1 MLSDPLLASS
11 GNAESAGWKATLLA
25 FLDAPSF
32 AALVLRLVVSTMV
45 IHHGLDKIYNAQV
58 FTKSILEPY
67 FSFLSFGGLVP
78 LTFWAYASAFVELVA
93 PIFLL
98 LGFYARP
105 AAFLIFVVVGIFA
118 NAFHFA
124 ATGLQGYPFGDPTT
138 KAYAF
143 EPSVLVGTGAFYFV
157 FAGPGKYAM
166 REDGF

>member
-1 MLSDPLLASS
+1 MLKFSELFEFSRENSHFERIRMVRMVRMVRSLA
-11 GNAESAGWKATLLA
+11 
-25 FLDAPSF
+25 D
-32 AALVLRLVVSTMV
+32 R
-45 IHHGLDKIYNAQV
+45 
-58 FTKSILEPY
+58 
-67 FSFLSFGGLVP
+67 
-78 LTFWAYASAFVELVA
+78 TFQLW
-93 PIFLL
+93 
-98 LGFYARP
+98 FYARP